1 MLRLHLDYA
10 SPSAYHAD
18 RARATLGLS
27 ADHDRRVHF
36 KGKVKSE
43 HVFLFRTALR
53 ALGEVVWSNDNWY
66 ADGYYD
72 ILDPIITVHPD
83 KVFFEVFS
91 QDQSVHALATFDRTL
106 FETEGEVVCG
116 SANVDFTAWLWNA
129 LGEMRSRRATW
140 LQIDN
145 AGFEVSTVGAGGR
158 FEKKVEV
165 PYSWVRAFLEVQ
177 SAATLPGTR
186 LQVRPVDLLS
196 VIRFLR
202 YSKPKT
208 SPRAIRYEFDP
219 GEPVRVVLEPWEER
233 FTLAGCHHNYG
244 QRKVTRLWGRR
255 RLRLLEA
262 LLPFTDSVE
271 VFLKGRAL
279 PSFYHLQ
286 LPGIEFTLGLSGWSR
301 RSLSSEDGFHLTRPT
316 TAPDNS
322 RLQKGRDL
330 LQQRFSLTVS
340 ELAQAQTL
348 SSSEAESLLTELC
361 RNGEA
366 FYQPDKQV
374 FRSRQLFRNRPEP
387 AKLYP
392 PNPRMEKACQLAES
406 SQVEVTQCEPRETT
420 RVKRLDSPRGKV
432 LREIV
437 YRDWHYEGRVAD
449 FETVEV
455 VVNDRD
461 RIIFGKCGCPY
472 FEANLLNQGPCEH
485 MLALRLVA
493 EKQRTDLPTSSPF
506 REDQD

>member
-1 MLRLHLDYA
+1 
-10 SPSAYHAD
+10 
-18 RARATLGLS
+18 LG
-27 ADHDRRVHF
+27 
-36 KGKVKSE
+36 
-43 HVFLFRTALR
+43 
-53 ALGEVVWSNDNWY
+53 
-66 ADGYYD
+66 
-72 ILDPIITVHPD
+72 
-83 KVFFEVFS
+83 
-91 QDQSVHALATFDRTL
+91 
-106 FETEGEVVCG
+106 
-116 SANVDFTAWLWNA
+116 
-129 LGEMRSRRATW
+129 
-140 LQIDN
+140 
-145 AGFEVSTVGAGGR
+145 STPP
-158 FEKKVEV
+158 E
-165 PYSWVRAFLEVQ
+165 
-177 SAATLPGTR
+177 
-186 LQVRPVDLLS
+186 
-196 VIRFLR
+196 I
-202 YSKPKT
+202 
-208 SPRAIRYEFDP
+208 
-219 GEPVRVVLEPWEER
+219 
-233 FTLAGCHHNYG
+233 
-244 QRKVTRLWGRR
+244 
-255 RLRLLEA
+255 
-262 LLPFTDSVE
+262 
-271 VFLKGRAL
+271 
-279 PSFYHLQ
+279 
-286 LPGIEFTLGLSGWSR
+286 
-301 RSLSSEDGFHLTRPT
+301 SEDGFHLTRPT

-330 LQQRFSLTVS
+330 LRQRFSLTVS

-374 FRSRQLFRNRPEP
+374 FRYRQLFRNRPEP
-387 AKLYP
+387 AKLYS

-461 RIIFGKCGCPY
+461 RVIFGKCGCPF